1 VATKEE
7 IEQKLQV
14 LISTKQAMTLDQQV
28 GASRKI
34 ISEIEGIN
42 TDDAYRKVKSRIS
55 GINHRI
61 RLYEQ
66 FKRVAAVFFLPLMA
80 VSFLYLLSVRDARH
94 QPEMSVQELISPVGV
109 RSQITLPDGTHVWLN
124 GESTIRYS
132 VPFNNN
138 TRKVALEGEA
148 FFKVTK
154 NPEVPFIVS
163 STHATVSV
171 LGTTFNYKAYPGERT
186 EVVLAEGKV
195 RLNTNNKTAKQAGF
209 MLSPGEHAVINEN
222 TGQVKIAKE
231 NIDKYIAWHSGRL
244 VFDDS
249 PLPEVVKKLERWY
262 GIDVFVRDPQ
272 LLSSHIT
279 TTFENESLYEVLELL
294 ELASPLKI
302 DYIPAC
308 IDEKTGEQVDS
319 KVIIS
324 KKID

>member
-1 VATKEE
+1 MATKEE
-7 IEQKLQV
+7 TEQKLKEF
-14 LISTKQAMTLDQQV
+14 ISVRRQMTQDQQV
-28 GASRKI
+28 GASGKI
-34 ISEIEGIN
+34 ISEIKSIN
-42 TDDAYRKVKSRIS
+42 TNDAYHKVKSRIS

-61 RLYEQ
+61 RFYEQ
-66 FKRVAAVFFLPLMA
+66 FKRVAAVFFLPLLA
-80 VSFLYLLSVRDARH
+80 VSSLYLLSVRDANH
-94 QPEMSVQELISPVGV
+94 QPEMSVQELTSPAGV
-109 RSQITLPDGTHVWLN
+109 HSQITLPDGTRVWLN

-132 VPFNNN
+132 LPFNNS
-138 TRKVALEGEA
+138 TRNVVLEGEA
-148 FFKVTK
+148 FFDVTK
-154 NPEVPFIVS
+154 NPEVPFIVT
-163 STHATVSV
+163 STHATVRV
-171 LGTTFNYKAYPGERT
+171 LGTTFNYKAYPGEKT

-195 RLNTNNKTAKQAGF
+195 CLNTNSKTAKQAEF

-279 TTFENESLYEVLELL
+279 TTFENESLYEVFELL

-302 DYIPAC
+302 DYIPAH
-308 IDEKTGEQVDS
+308 IDENTGEQVDS

-324 KKID
+324 KKTF